1 MTPPTP
7 NPGPRPPILHIPEDM
22 TVTVAGDVPLST
34 LQAELAKNGQWLPID
49 PPGNHTIRS
58 LLDSNAS
65 GPRRHGFGTIREHL
79 LGLRARVNGQV
90 IKAGGQ
96 VVKNVAGYDL
106 CRLMVGARGELG
118 EILEATFKLR
128 PLPEVE
134 KFVQKKCATLEEGG
148 QLIETILALPVIPVV
163 LDLVSPATVVVGLAG
178 TKEEVE
184 WQLLQL
190 PMSESA
196 TLDYNRELPAQVSVL
211 PSRLIESVRGLKT
224 FVARAGNGA
233 IYHDGPAGTGETPVQ
248 HLQQRVR
255 EAFRG

>member
-1 MTPPTP
+1 M
-7 NPGPRPPILHIPEDM
+7 NHIPEDM

-34 LQAELAKNGQWLPID
+34 LQAELAKRGQWLPVD
-49 PPGNHTIRS
+49 PPGHHTIRS

-65 GPRRHGFGTIREHL
+65 GPRRYGFGTIREHL
-79 LGLRARVNGQV
+79 LGLRARVNGHV

-106 CRLMVGARGELG
+106 CRLLVGARGELG

-134 KFVQKKCATLEEGG
+134 KFVQKKCTAFEEAGK
-148 QLIETILALPVIPVV
+148 LIEAVLTSPVLPVV

-184 WQLLQL
+184 WQLAQL
-190 PMSESA
+190 PIHEPA
-196 TLDYNRELPAQVSVL
+196 TLDYSRELPQCVSVL
-211 PSRLIESVRGLKT
+211 PSRLIETARGLKT
-224 FVARAGNGA
+224 FVARAGNGV
-233 IYHDGPAGTGETPVQ
+233 IYHDGSLGTGETSVLL
-248 HLQQRVR
+248 LQQRVR